1 MPSVGALALR
11 AGGDYWI
18 VVGRGGAMAS
28 DQDVPYASA
37 VSLLDLYR
45 KRAASPIEVTRILL
59 DRLDALQPEINAFC
73 IVDRDRALAAARES
87 ERRWINGEAVGGLD
101 GVPVTI
107 KDLVL
112 MRGFPT
118 LRGSRIVDRDKDWS
132 EDAPAT
138 ARLREAGAVILGKT
152 TTPEFGWKALGDSP
166 LTGITRNPWDLSRT
180 PGGSSA
186 GAAAACAAG
195 IGPLHVGSDGAG
207 SIRIPSAFTGVF
219 GLKPSFGRVPAH
231 PPSPMGLLAHSG
243 PMARTVADAAVL
255 LTVLSGPD
263 HRDPYALP
271 VEDRDYLDGLEGGVR
286 GWRIAYSPT
295 LGYAQVDPE
304 IAAAVAAAAEQ
315 FAALGAVLEEVD
327 RIFSSP
333 RDALFKLWAAGAA
346 KLLTGYAAEQR
357 AVVDPGLI
365 ATATEGE
372 RITAVDYLGADLV
385 RTALG
390 EQMAAFHQKYDLL
403 LTPTMPIPALPV
415 GQDLNDPASE
425 RHWIDWSPFSYPFN
439 MTRQPAASIPCGLT
453 RAGLPIGLQI
463 VGPLYADDRVL
474 RAARAFETTQPE
486 RRAPL
491 VAYEL
496 SVCIL

>member
-1 MPSVGALALR
+1 MADRSNIPYLSATALSEAYLR
-11 AGGDYWI
+11 
-18 VVGRGGAMAS
+18 RT
-28 DQDVPYASA
+28 
-37 VSLLDLYR
+37 L
-45 KRAASPIEVTRILL
+45 SPVEVTRHLL
-59 DRLDALQPEINAFC
+59 DRLDALQPKINAFC
-73 IVDRDRALAAARES
+73 IVDRDGALAVARAS
-87 ERRWINGEAVGGLD
+87 EQRWMSGGTLGRLD

-107 KDLVL
+107 KDLML

-118 LRGSRIVDRDKDWS
+118 LRGSRLVDPNQDWS
-132 EDAPAT
+132 EDAPAVV
-138 ARLREAGAVILGKT
+138 RLREAGAVILGKT

-166 LTGITRNPWDLSRT
+166 LTGITRNPWDLART

-195 IGPLHVGSDGAG
+195 IGPLHLGSDGAG
-207 SIRIPSAFTGVF
+207 SIRIPCAFTGIF
-219 GLKPSFGRVPAH
+219 GLKPSFGRVPAY
-231 PPSPMGLLAHSG
+231 PLSAMGLLAHIG
-243 PMARTVADAAVL
+243 PMARTVADAAL
-255 LTVLSGPD
+255 MLTVLSGPD
-263 HRDPYALP
+263 YRDSYALP
-271 VEDRDYLDGLEGGVR
+271 PEDRDYLDGLEGGVR

-415 GQDLNDPASE
+415 GQDLNDPTTE

-474 RAARAFETTQPE
+474 RAARAFETTQPD
-486 RRAPL
+486 RRPPLAP
-491 VAYEL
+491 
-496 SVCIL
+496 